1 MATFKPRL
9 KGFYELQP
17 YHVQEILLVSSM
29 YDAFIF
35 EEDGQ
40 LTEKIFSEF
49 TDYHLN
55 YAPRVTQVESAEKAL
70 EMLKRKN
77 YDMLITTLQLEDVD
91 VVKFCKDIKVQYPRI
106 STVLLTHAPSRIP
119 PMPKE
124 ELQKSFDGIFAW
136 NGDTKIFLAII
147 KLIED
152 KLNVKHDTEVANVRV
167 ILVVEDSI
175 KNYSS
180 FLPLLYFEVMAQTKA
195 LISVSLTREN
205 KIFRMR
211 TRPKIMLASDYEDAL
226 KICKEYK
233 DYLIGMISDVR
244 FPKNGKI
251 NAEAGLELIRTV
263 KTEIPDLPVILHS
276 NEPENKEKADQLG
289 ASFIDKNSPLV
300 LQELGNFLRR
310 DLGFG
315 EFIFRVP
322 SGNVV
327 GTASNLKELEEL
339 LKTVPDESI
348 KYHAQ
353 RNHFS
358 IWLMARGE
366 FILAS
371 QLRPRKVDDF
381 NSIQELRRDLIDS
394 LYATRKESQQG
405 IIADFSCDTFNAE
418 CNFNRIGSGS
428 LGGKAR
434 GIAFINAL
442 LAQEMSKK
450 IQAKYPEVEIKIPY
464 TIVIGTDQFDKFM
477 KENNLAKM
485 AMQENNDEKIAEL
498 FLKAKVSDELKNNL
512 KAFLEHINWPL
523 AVRSSSL
530 LEDSHAQPFAGIYA
544 TYMLPNSDPD
554 PNNRLEQLIN
564 AIKLTYASAYYQSAK
579 AYLSATSNRIEE
591 EKMGVIVQQIAGR
604 KYEDLFYPDFSG
616 VVRSINFFP
625 VSHMEYNDG
634 IAYVAL
640 GLGKSIMEGQNTL
653 QFSPKYPKILPQ
665 LTAEDFSIKNTQRDF
680 YALDINNTKPELSV
694 DEGSTLRKENLNR
707 AEKDG
712 TLEMLGSVY
721 DLENESIRDG
731 IHHNG
736 IRFVSFAHILKD
748 EVFPLSDLLNDI
760 LELGKTG
767 LGSPVEIEFAVDL
780 AKNKNEKHK
789 FYFLQIR
796 PMISGKELTEID
808 LSETT
813 HSKQVCSSRHALG
826 NGVIKDIKDIVYVRA
841 KDFNP
846 ANTRTIAEQIG
857 NINTT
862 LKNGAIYIGI
872 GRWGTSD
879 PWLGIPVNWGQIS
892 NAKVLV
898 ETALDNFNIDPSHG
912 SHFFHNISSLGIGYL
927 TIPAGKFEEFVD
939 WDWLESQTAI
949 YETPLIKHIHS
960 ETPFEVILNGRKGTA
975 SILKP

>member
-1 MATFKPRL
+1 MVMFKPKL

-17 YHVQEILLVSSM
+17 YHVQEILLVSSL

-49 TDYHLN
+49 TDFHLN
-55 YAPRVTQVESAEKAL
+55 YAPRVTQVESAETAL
-70 EMLKRKN
+70 KMLKSKN
-77 YDMLITTLQLEDVD
+77 YDMLITTLQLEGVNVVD
-91 VVKFCKDIKVQYPRI
+91 FCRDIKIQHPHI
-106 STVLLTHAPSRIP
+106 TTVLLTHAPSRIP
-119 PMPKE
+119 VMTKD
-124 ELQKSFDGIFAW
+124 ELNKSFDGIFSW

-152 KLNVKHDTEVANVRV
+152 KINAKHDTEVANVRM

-180 FLPLLYFEVMAQTKA
+180 FLPLLYFEIMAQTKN
-195 LISVSLTREN
+195 LISSSLTREN

-211 TRPKIMLASDYEDAL
+211 TRPKIMLATDYEDAV

-244 FPKNGKI
+244 FPKNGKPD
-251 NAEAGLELIRTV
+251 AKAGFELIKAV
-263 KTEIPDLPVILHS
+263 KQEIPDLPVILHS
-276 NEPENKEKADQLG
+276 NESENRERANELG
-289 ASFIDKNSPLV
+289 ASFIDKNSPLL
-300 LQELGNFLRR
+300 LQELGDFLRR

-315 EFIFRVP
+315 EFIFRMP
-322 SGNVV
+322 SGEVV
-327 GTASNLKELEEL
+327 GKAKNLKELEEL

-348 KYHAQ
+348 KFHAQ

-366 FILAS
+366 FILAGE
-371 QLRPRKVDDF
+371 LRPRKVEDF
-381 NSIQELRRDLIDS
+381 KSIDELRNDIIRS
-394 LYATRKESQQG
+394 LSATRKESQKG
-405 IIADFSCDTFNAE
+405 IIAEFSCSTFSGE

-450 IQAKYPEVEIKIPY
+450 IQNKYPEIEIKIPY
-464 TIVIGTDQFDKFM
+464 TIVVSTDEFDKFM
-477 KENNLAKM
+477 RENKLSRSAVE
-485 AMQENNDEKIAEL
+485 ENDDNKVAQMFLNSKIN
-498 FLKAKVSDELKNNL
+498 DELKNNL
-512 KAFLEHINWPL
+512 YAFLKQAQWPL

-544 TYMLPNSDPD
+544 TYMLPNSNDD
-554 PNNRLEQLIN
+554 INARLDQLID
-564 AIKLTYASAYYQSAK
+564 AIKLIYASAFYQPAK

-591 EKMGVIVQQIAGR
+591 EKMGIIIQQVAGVR
-604 KYEDLFYPDFSG
+604 HEELFYPDFSG

-625 VSHMEYNDG
+625 VSHMKHEDG

-640 GLGKSIMEGQNTL
+640 GLGKAIMEGHNNL
-653 QFSPKYPKILPQ
+653 QFSPKYPNILPQ
-665 LTAEDFSIKNTQRDF
+665 LSSEDFSIKNTQREF
-680 YALDINNTKPELSV
+680 YALDLSNSKIPLTMN
-694 DEGSTLRKENLNR
+694 EGITLRKETLAR

-712 TLEMLGSVY
+712 TLEALGSVY
-721 DLENESIRDG
+721 DLENDSIRDG

-736 IRFVSFAHILKD
+736 VRFVSFAHILKD
-748 EVFPLSDLLNDI
+748 DVFPLSELLNDV

-780 AKNKNEKHK
+780 SKQKGQKHK

-796 PMISGKELTEID
+796 PMIAGKELTEVELAD
-808 LSETT
+808 LP
-813 HSKQVCSSRHALG
+813 HNKILCSSKHALG
-826 NGVIKDIKDIVYVRA
+826 NGVIKGIKDIVFVRA
-841 KDFNP
+841 HNFNP
-846 ANTRTIAEQIG
+846 ANTKKIAEQIG
-857 NINTT
+857 TINSG
-862 LKNGAIYIGI
+862 LKDGAIYIGI

-892 NAKVLV
+892 NAKVLIEV
-898 ETALDNFNIDPSHG
+898 ALDNFNIDPSHG
-912 SHFFHNISSLGIGYL
+912 SHFFHNITSLGIGYL
-927 TIPAGKFEEFVD
+927 TIPAGKYGEFMD
-939 WDWLESQTAI
+939 WDWLESQTVKT
-949 YETPLIKHIHS
+949 ETELVKHIHLES
-960 ETPFEVILNGRKGTA
+960 ELEIILNGRKGVGT
-975 SILKP
+975 ILKP